1 MVDYC
6 SPADKM
12 LCPKSIRRQTRPST
26 TACLSVSSPK
36 YSNSAMCC
44 WLVGKTM
51 NFPLPSVS
59 SLVVLLVDFLT
70 VDREKRIFVV
80 PAGAECNII
89 FSRLRLGS
97 IHFPF
102 INLCLGILNNI
113 LFHLIYYCVMFF
125 QTFHVCKRISARYT
139 IYSTQTN
146 VSLKIKLKNHY
157 VNFVQVSHCQISKFL
172 F

>member
-1 MVDYC
+1 MVPDQNRHYGHQNWKNNENKSKVGTKVVDYC

-26 TACLSVSSPK
+26 MACLSVSSPK

-113 LFHLIYYCVMFF
+113 LFHLIYYYVMFF
-125 QTFHVCKRISARYT
+125 SNISCR
-139 IYSTQTN
+139 Q
-146 VSLKIKLKNHY
+146 KNFNALHHLQHS
-157 VNFVQVSHCQISKFL
+157 N
-172 F
+172 